1 MSEKYGMSN
10 PFIVQNGLI
19 VNADAV
25 ITGSI
30 SSSTATINRLVVR
43 DGTTAYMDA
52 KLATNVSSYSV
63 VDYFTGSLGNS
74 AKWTLSISDGTNLKT
89 SEMMCIWNPS
99 TNESSYAEYTTN
111 ALGTV
116 AGFLSVN
123 MSSGNVNLIANPLTG
138 SWTIKILRF
147 II

>member
-1 MSEKYGMSN
+1 MSNTYGMNN

-30 SSSTATINRLVVR
+30 SSSAATLNRLIVR

-52 KLATNVSSYSV
+52 KLASGVSSYTII
-63 VDYFTGSLGNS
+63 DYFTGSIGNS
-74 AKWTLSISDGTNLKT
+74 ARWTLSINDGTNFKT

-99 TNESSYAEYTTN
+99 TNESLYTEYTTN

-116 AGFLSVN
+116 CGFLSVN
-123 MSSGNVNLIANPLTG
+123 MSGGNVNLIANPTTG

>member
-1 MSEKYGMSN
+1 MSNTYGMSN

-30 SSSTATINRLVVR
+30 SSSAATLNRLIVR

-52 KLATNVSSYSV
+52 KLASSVSSYRV
-63 VDYFTGSLGNS
+63 IDYFTGSIGNS
-74 AKWTLSISDGTNLKT
+74 AKWTLSINDGTNFKT
-89 SEMMCIWNPS
+89 SELMCIWNPA
-99 TNESSYAEYTTN
+99 TAESSYTEYTTN

-123 MSSGNVNLIANPLTG
+123 MSGGNVNLIANPLTG